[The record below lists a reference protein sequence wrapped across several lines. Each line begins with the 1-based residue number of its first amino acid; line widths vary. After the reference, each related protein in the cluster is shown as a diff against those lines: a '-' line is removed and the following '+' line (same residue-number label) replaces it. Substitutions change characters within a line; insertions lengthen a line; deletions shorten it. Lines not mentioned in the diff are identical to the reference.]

1 MTTSAPT
8 LRLLPL
14 KKLSEPELDA
24 IREGIAGLELAAGQ
38 DAFVGEPTEMVQL
51 ALQDPARHPFA
62 VVVASAAEAAVAG
75 SHGGSEDRVVGMGVL
90 HVGAATDTGW
100 PDANA
105 AVLLRGFLVDHR
117 EQGRG
122 YGGAATRAAVELSR
136 ELVAELGLPA
146 TGVVLGV
153 NERNTAA
160 HAVYLNAGFVDSGRY
175 LGGRSGPQH
184 IMHCPFK

>member
-1 MTTSAPT
+1 MTIFSPT
-8 LRLLPL
+8 LTLLPL
-14 KKLSEPELDA
+14 KNLPEPELETL
-24 IREGIAGLELAAGQ
+24 REGIAGQELAAGQ
-38 DAFVGEPTEMVQL
+38 DAFVGEPAEMAQQ
-51 ALQDPARHPFA
+51 ALDDPARHPFA
-62 VVVASAAEAAVAG
+62 IVVSAATEAAVEG
-75 SHGGSEDRVVGMGVL
+75 SHKGFKDRVVGMGVL

-136 ELVAELGLPA
+136 ELVADLGLPA

-160 HAVYLNAGFVDSGRY
+160 HAAYLKAGFVDSGRY

-184 IMHCPFK
+184 IMYCSF

>member
-8 LRLLPL
+8 LTLLPL
-14 KKLSEPELDA
+14 KNLPEPKLDNL
-24 IREGIAGLELAAGQ
+24 RGGIARLELAAGQ
-38 DAFVGEPTEMVQL
+38 DAFVGDPTEMVQL
-51 ALQDPARHPFA
+51 ALNDPARHPFA
-62 VVVASAAEAAVAG
+62 IVVSAAADAAVAG
-75 SHGGSEDRVVGMGVL
+75 SRHGSEDRVVGMGVL

-105 AVLLRGFLVDHR
+105 AVLLRGFLVDRR

-122 YGGAATRAAVELSR
+122 YGGAATRAAVELSK
-136 ELVAELGLPA
+136 ELVAELELPA

-160 HAVYLNAGFVDSGRY
+160 HAAYLKAGFVDSGRY

-184 IMHCPFK
+184 IMHCPF